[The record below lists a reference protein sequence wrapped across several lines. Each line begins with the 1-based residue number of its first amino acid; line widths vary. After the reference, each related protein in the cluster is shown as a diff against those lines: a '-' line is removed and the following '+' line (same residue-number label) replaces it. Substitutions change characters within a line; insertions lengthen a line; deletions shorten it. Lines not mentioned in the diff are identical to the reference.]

1 MNYRIIKFDIDN
13 LIVGRAYTLIPNE
26 NIDIWGETIKVNE
39 SFDAILLEKY
49 VDELVFVRY
58 CETEDYKYQRF
69 VLLPNMNVDIK

>member
-1 MNYRIIKFDIDN
+1 MNYRIIKFDVDN

-26 NIDIWGETIKVNE
+26 NIDIWGETIKANE

>member
-13 LIVGRAYTLIPNE
+13 LIAGRAYTLIPNE
-26 NIDIWGETIKVNE
+26 NIDIWGETIKENE